1 MEPKIEVI
9 FEENF
14 AILVMDG
21 RFIPGG
27 TPEISD
33 VIKQKFDELV
43 KNNHLKVLVDLRNV
57 DFFAS
62 NTIGALIYGYNVLE
76 DHKGKIALWRPK
88 SYIGDSLKLVRID
101 KIITITDDKDEAL
114 TALGL

>member
-9 FEENF
+9 FEENY
-14 AILVMDG
+14 AIIILDG

-27 TPEISD
+27 NPEISD

-43 KNNHLKVLVDLRNV
+43 KNNHLKVIVDLRNV

-62 NTIGALIYGYNVLE
+62 NTIGALIYGYNMLA
-76 DHKGKIALWRPK
+76 DKMGKIALWRPK
-88 SYIGDSLKLVRID
+88 SYIGDSLKLVKID
-101 KIITITDDKDEAL
+101 KIITITDNKDEAIA
-114 TALGL
+114 ALGL